1 MKVPQQPRLSPQHWN
16 PSTPSYL
23 PGQTLSLIAAVLT
36 WWSVP
41 FTLPAS
47 GSSASVLYLS
57 RPTLPAGVTP
67 AVLGPRPTGLCPC
80 WWGES
85 GPANGLSV
93 TPSGTLCLGQ
103 GRASGFLLA
112 GQQELGPRGARSSL
126 AVTVGLA
133 GMPDRSGIAQSGP
146 RAVGMSGRELSPAL
160 RSEHCRKQPVCWSG
174 PACGQAPEGTP
185 TLCFYLPLCFWLRGL
200 LM

>member
-1 MKVPQQPRLSPQHWN
+1 MGVMQSGQMPFDPGHECCVPHLLPQAQGSGVPASGLMKVPQQPRLSPQHWN
-16 PSTPSYL
+16 PSAPTYL
-23 PGQTLSLIAAVLT
+23 PGQTLSLIAAMLT

-85 GPANGLSV
+85 GPANGLSA
-93 TPSGTLCLGQ
+93 TPSGTPCLGQ

-133 GMPDRSGIAQSGP
+133 GIA
-146 RAVGMSGRELSPAL
+146 
-160 RSEHCRKQPVCWSG
+160 
-174 PACGQAPEGTP
+174 
-185 TLCFYLPLCFWLRGL
+185 
-200 LM
+200 

>member
-1 MKVPQQPRLSPQHWN
+1 MGVVQSGQMPFGPSHERCVPHLLPLAQDSGVPASGLMKVPQQPRLSTQHWN

-67 AVLGPRPTGLCPC
+67 AVLGPRPTVLCPS

-85 GPANGLSV
+85 GPANRLSA
-93 TPSGTLCLGQ
+93 TPSGTRCLGQ
-103 GRASGFLLA
+103 GRAFGFLLA

-126 AVTVGLA
+126 AVTVGLV
-133 GMPDRSGIAQSGP
+133 RIA
-146 RAVGMSGRELSPAL
+146 
-160 RSEHCRKQPVCWSG
+160 
-174 PACGQAPEGTP
+174 
-185 TLCFYLPLCFWLRGL
+185 
-200 LM
+200 